1 MFQKFNEA
9 ARRALFFSRYEAGA
23 VGERVIGSEHLLLGV
38 IRQGGAEVERVWE
51 TLGVDTAAIRGR
63 FPAAEPPAVASS
75 AELPLSEHALKVLE
89 YALHEAE
96 GRQAAAVG
104 PHHLLL
110 AMLRVPE
117 CRAARELA
125 EAGVTYHAL
134 AEAIGAEA

>member
-1 MFQKFNEA
+1 MFHKFNED

-23 VGERVIGSEHLLLGV
+23 LGAGHIGTEHLLLGV
-38 IRQGGAEVERVWE
+38 IRQGGAVTARVWE
-51 TLGVDTAAIRGR
+51 TLGVDARAIHGR
-63 FPAAEPPAVASS
+63 YPAVQPPAVSSS

-104 PHHLLL
+104 PQHLLL

-134 AEAIGAEA
+134 AEAIGREA